1 MIPGTH
7 AVVTERT
14 GFMARLPPAG
24 AILQATA
31 AGGQA
36 NQMFPKARYHSTT
49 SDGQLRRNPVREG
62 LPTNWTELSQ
72 SHPSFGLFNLRRLH
86 QSCYCPRTG
95 WRQVLSAGVT
105 TTDVNRNSDSR
116 NQCDTRRLAKCA
128 IVSVPTHKAILPC
141 VCLRS
146 LTTRAGCGEPCT
158 YKRALS
164 PCTSIFSLVHSPGTT
179 SV

>member
-1 MIPGTH
+1 MLGGAPEAHEVLSKTPRIDFKHFGP
-7 AVVTERT
+7 VFVPRR
-14 GFMARLPPAG
+14 FRSRL
-24 AILQATA
+24 AT
-31 AGGQA
+31 
-36 NQMFPKARYHSTT
+36 T
-49 SDGQLRRNPVREG
+49 
-62 LPTNWTELSQ
+62 WTELSQ

-146 LTTRAGCGEPCT
+146 LTTKAGCGEPCT

-179 SV
+179 SA

>member
-1 MIPGTH
+1 MWVHCPRASNGLLPRRSNLVGYVRWDAQSDQFPPCQTIIP
-7 AVVTERT
+7 
-14 GFMARLPPAG
+14 
-24 AILQATA
+24 TA
-31 AGGQA
+31 FRSQ
-36 NQMFPKARYHSTT
+36 S
-49 SDGQLRRNPVREG
+49 G
-62 LPTNWTELSQ
+62 LPTNWTELTQ
-72 SHPSFGLFNLRRLH
+72 SHPSFGLFKLRRLH

-146 LTTRAGCGEPCT
+146 LTTKAGCGEPCT

-164 PCTSIFSLVHSPGTT
+164 PCTSIVSLVHSPGTT
-179 SV
+179 SA

>member
-1 MIPGTH
+1 MLLGGGILAPS
-7 AVVTERT
+7 T
-14 GFMARLPPAG
+14 GRGIEKFPSLRNSPCFGRGRANRKEPNYFLFADQLDGIESITSILWFVQLAPPP
-24 AILQATA
+24 
-31 AGGQA
+31 
-36 NQMFPKARYHSTT
+36 PK
-49 SDGQLRRNPVREG
+49 LL
-62 LPTNWTELSQ
+62 LPTN
-72 SHPSFGLFNLRRLH
+72 R
-86 QSCYCPRTG
+86 

-179 SV
+179 SA